1 MRAPRRKSRSA
12 RGERGPTLKRKALTL
27 FGFATGLFAGSV
39 AFRRSFGRRRD
50 RVDVYFDDGSMVSF
64 AEGSAEAESLLPVA
78 RTVLA
83 AARR

>member
-1 MRAPRRKSRSA
+1 M
-12 RGERGPTLKRKALTL
+12 KRKFLTVL
-27 FGFATGLFAGSV
+27 GFATGVFAGSV
-39 AFRRSFGRRRD
+39 VFRRSFAHRRD

-64 AEGSAEAESLLPVA
+64 VEGSSEAESLLPIA